1 MVAANTVKF
10 CLVVSSLLL
19 WGNLLAPSLAI
30 AADDFSTVHLQ
41 GYVGASSFDE
51 DALTFYQASEAD
63 PNTVSTTDLS
73 SMPYLGFSVQYALSP
88 KPTHVGIDTSLL
100 FGWRSDDSSVFIGD
114 GQARV
119 KIDAELWVLD
129 LAVGVYAQTVLG
141 ERWRLYGAVGPM
153 LLFGEYSDD
162 TEEEDPSATP
172 ITEQK
177 ESSSDSAFGYG
188 GYAKLGVE
196 YALSRDDYIGIAVRA
211 ITTTLEFDNALDD
224 DGLSAFQGF
233 ATFTHVYSY

>member
-10 CLVVSSLLL
+10 CLMVSLLFL
-19 WGNLLAPSLAI
+19 WGNLLASNLAI
-30 AADDFSTVHLQ
+30 AADGFSTVHLQ
-41 GYVGASSFDE
+41 GYVGAASFDE
-51 DALTFYQASEAD
+51 DAMTFYQASETD
-63 PNTVSTTDLS
+63 PDTGSTTDLS
-73 SMPYLGFSVQYALSP
+73 SMPYLGLSVQYALSP

-100 FGWRSDDSSVFIGD
+100 FGWRSDDSSAFIGN

-119 KIDAELWVLD
+119 KIDAELWFLD

-141 ERWRLYGAVGPM
+141 ERWRVYGAVGPM

-162 TEEEDPSATP
+162 TEEEDLSASPT
-172 ITEQK
+172 TEQK

-196 YALSRDDYIGIAVRA
+196 YALSRNNYIGIAVRA

-224 DGLSAFQGF
+224 SGLSGFQGF